1 MDLPPQID
9 YYIRESIDH
18 CLGLPVS
25 SQTLELKLHAFQE
38 SHRQLHHQ
46 NQSLLAKLKEKDEL
60 IERTRSEATMNA
72 QAVKRFVEENEKL
85 VLECE
90 NLMKQCQ
97 KWEKECAL
105 YDHDRE
111 ALMEFGNEA
120 DERAQEA
127 HMRVQD
133 LEQKL
138 MMLELEVSEMKKSK
152 HQNELID
159 STSGS
164 TLGEEN
170 LLDSLLE
177 IVTGKDDSSTYAF
190 LDAHSENE
198 SCKKLLTMWNCLKP
212 STRRVLSLVAEVK
225 SLENDKEH
233 LRINLHRA
241 EDEVKVLFDENGI
254 LYAENKRLV
263 RQCKERN
270 LLGSGGKLT
279 NSTSAKSNK
288 RKSSPRT
295 SSPMERKIDFDD
307 IDSARQPLSPLR
319 NNSPGCR
326 MYKKL

>member
-9 YYIRESIDH
+9 DYIRESIDH

-25 SQTLELKLHAFQE
+25 SQTLQLKLRAFQE
-38 SHRQLHHQ
+38 LHRQLHHQ
-46 NQSLLAKLKEKDEL
+46 NQCLLAKLKEKDEL

-85 VLECE
+85 VSECE

-127 HMRVQD
+127 QMRVQD

-159 STSGS
+159 STSAS

-170 LLDSLLE
+170 LLVSLLE
-177 IVTGKDDSSTYAF
+177 TVTSKDYSSTHSF

-198 SCKKLLTMWNCLKP
+198 SCKKLLTMWN
-212 STRRVLSLVAEVK
+212 SVLSLVAEVK
-225 SLENDKEH
+225 SLENDKDH

-241 EDEVKVLFDENGI
+241 EEEVKLLFDENGI
-254 LYAENKRLV
+254 LDEENKRLK

-279 NSTSAKSNK
+279 SSTSAKSNK

-326 MYKKL
+326 MYIKQ